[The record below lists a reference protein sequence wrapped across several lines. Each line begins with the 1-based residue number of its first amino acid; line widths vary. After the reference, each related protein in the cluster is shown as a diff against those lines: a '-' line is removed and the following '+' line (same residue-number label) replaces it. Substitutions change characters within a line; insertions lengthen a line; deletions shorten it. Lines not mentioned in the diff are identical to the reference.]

1 MLCIEKEVVFRHGR
15 VRVYHVVT
23 LFVLSSF
30 LTKRTKKVKKREKT
44 TKNGVLSMIYFL
56 TFVIAGVIMD
66 KGTYYNV

>member
-1 MLCIEKEVVFRHGR
+1 MI
-15 VRVYHVVT
+15 

-44 TKNGVLSMIYFL
+44 TKNGVLLMIYFL
-56 TFVIAGVIMD
+56 TFVIAGVIID